1 MPKRKPNLDWATG
14 FPEHFLSVLNPQAV
28 GGLCRQLGIR
38 PRGRPK
44 LSVFQ
49 MLMVLVGHGL
59 ASSGDLAM
67 HAHGLSGQRVSNAA
81 LSKRRRR
88 LPWQIFERMMD
99 WVLGPV
105 AEEREHPTAF
115 WRGYRLVGLDGT
127 MFSARNTPGIL
138 RWLTKAASR
147 RCGAA
152 FAKLRVVML
161 VELGTHHPMAAAI
174 DTGEHGELTL
184 AYRLIEKVPVQSLLL
199 ADRLF
204 GVGTFLVAFLKR
216 WVQTER
222 DFLVRVGSSPKVRVL
237 RRYADGSVL
246 AQVTARHDGQP
257 LELLVREIRGV
268 VHRRDGQRIEVRLWT
283 SLLRPE
289 TAPALELLRLYA
301 RRWEQEIAFAE
312 LKVQLQGG
320 ALLDSQTVETAMQEI
335 AALIVAQAVIARIRL
350 EAGVAR
356 QGQVLRISFAQVR
369 EHVQAFWWMCQWFG
383 ETTPA
388 ANIRR
393 AAATMLK
400 FLAEHASD
408 PRRARSCPRAV
419 RQPVT
424 GWPRLL
430 RNQSL
435 TGVIHCEIIGHKTSK
450 G

>member
-1 MPKRKPNLDWATG
+1 MPKTKPNLDWASG

-38 PRGRPK
+38 PRGTPK

-59 ASSGDLAM
+59 APAGDLAM

-99 WVLGPV
+99 WVLGPI
-105 AEEREHPTAF
+105 ADPQQHPAAF
-115 WRGYRLVGLDGT
+115 WRGYRLVGVDGT

-147 RCGAA
+147 RGGAA

-161 VELGTHHPMAAAI
+161 VELGTHHPMAAVI
-174 DTGEHGELTL
+174 DSGEHGELTL
-184 AYRLIEKVPVQSLLL
+184 AYRLIGKVPVQSLLL

-204 GVGTFLVAFLKR
+204 GVGAFVVAFLDR
-216 WVQTER
+216 WVRTER
-222 DFLVRVGSSPKVRVL
+222 DFLVRVGSTPKVRVL
-237 RRYADGSVL
+237 RRYGDGSVL
-246 AQVTARHDGQP
+246 AQVMARHDGQR

-268 VHRRDGQRIEVRLWT
+268 VQGRDGRRTEVRLWT
-283 SLLRPE
+283 SLLQPR
-289 TAPALELLRLYA
+289 TAPALELLQLYA
-301 RRWEQEIAFAE
+301 RRWEQELAFAE
-312 LKVQLQGG
+312 LKMQLQGG
-320 ALLDSQTVETAMQEI
+320 SLLDSQTVETAMQEI
-335 AALIVAQAVIARIRL
+335 AALIVAQAVIARIRV
-350 EAGVAR
+350 EVGA
-356 QGQVLRISFAQVR
+356 GQVLRISFAQVR

-383 ETTPA
+383 ESTPVE
-388 ANIRR
+388 NIRR
-393 AAATMLK
+393 AAGTMLK
-400 FLAEHASD
+400 FLAEHASG

-435 TGVIHCEIIGHKTSK
+435 SGAIHCEVISHKSSK